1 MPRDYYE
8 VLGLGKNA
16 SADEIKKAFRNLARK
31 YHPDV
36 NRESGSDVK
45 FKEINEAYQ
54 VLSDPQKRRQY
65 DTFGSTQPG
74 GFPGFDFGEG
84 FGGFEGISDI
94 FDAFFGT
101 QTRRRGG
108 RGTMEEAGADL
119 RYDLTI
125 TLEEAANG
133 LEKDIEISHLT
144 SCQIC
149 KGTGAK
155 PGTSPTRCSSC
166 EGTGQVRRMQ
176 RTPLG
181 SFTQISTCPTCKG
194 AGSVISSPCQAC
206 HGSGRVKTRHKIKVK
221 IPAGIDSGYRLRIS
235 QAGEAGMRGGPP
247 GDLYV
252 FISVRPHSLFERE
265 GADLYHKRLLS
276 FVQAALGDE
285 IEVPTISGRAELR
298 IPAGTQPNT
307 TFRLKGKGLPHLR
320 GGGRGDQFV
329 VVEIETPT
337 NLSDEQ
343 AELLRKFGK
352 LRKEYRA

>member
-1 MPRDYYE
+1 VAKDYYE
-8 VLGLGKNA
+8 ILGVSKQA
-16 SADEIKKAFRNLARK
+16 SADEIKRSFRNLARK

-36 NRESGSDVK
+36 NREPGSAEK

-54 VLSDPQKRRQY
+54 LLSDQQKRRQY
-65 DTFGSTQPG
+65 DAFGTAQPG

-119 RYDLTI
+119 RYDLAI

-133 LEKDIEISHLT
+133 LEKEIEIAHLT
-144 SCQIC
+144 SCQTC

-155 PGTSPTRCSSC
+155 PGTSPSRCSSC

-181 SFTQISTCPTCKG
+181 SFTQISTCPTCHG
-194 AGSVISSPCQAC
+194 AGSVIGSPCSAC
-206 HGSGRVKTRHKIKVK
+206 HGSGRVKARHKIKVK
-221 IPAGIDSGYRLRIS
+221 IPAGIDSGYRLRVS
-235 QAGEAGMRGGPP
+235 QAGEAGLRGGPP

-252 FISVRPHSLFERE
+252 FISVKPHSLFERE
-265 GADLYHKRLLS
+265 GADLYHKRLIS
-276 FVQAALGDE
+276 FVQAALGDV
-285 IEVPTISGRAELR
+285 IEVPTISGQAELR
-298 IPAGTQPNT
+298 IPSGTQPNT

-337 NLSDEQ
+337 NLTDEQ